1 MKTPQ
6 DPDHPLSFF
15 DQVIVR
21 YEYKKTS
28 GVISKKTNDDPE
40 KSTVR

>member
-6 DPDHPLSFF
+6 DSDHSLSFLN
-15 DQVIVR
+15 QIIVR

-28 GVISKKTNDDPE
+28 GVISEKANDDPE
-40 KSTVR
+40 KSTVC